1 MYNTRCYI
9 QTSMGSK
16 GLSYVGKNFTSTI
29 LPLVKTTILPMV
41 AKTVGSTSIAGI
53 AIGGTTGSLSIVLI
67 SVAAYFL
74 YRKRKKRNNRGSENN
89 SANEDIEMGNL
100 ADANERN

>member
-1 MYNTRCYI
+1 
-9 QTSMGSK
+9 MGSK

-74 YRKRKKRNNRGSENN
+74 YRKRKKVNVCRYVVKKSTCTGEVQMLF
-89 SANEDIEMGNL
+89 IVY
-100 ADANERN
+100 